1 MSWGNPFKSA
11 WNAATDVAK
20 QTAAKVAAGASAATK
35 WVTETASKVASNVGQ
50 KVEQAFKSH
59 PSPGSKSVVQ
69 PKAVPAA
76 TQAKAIPLTSNNA
89 QQTFSTLNA
98 IFDNT
103 SLKKPVAACV
113 MPTVT
118 ASSDVKNLQPAQNP
132 QSVAPASVLFDPR
145 FSFSAPQSTQPN
157 SPGTIREINQK
168 GIDLIKGFEGLS
180 LKTYVDDA
188 GHPTIGY
195 GHLIKPGDPFNSK
208 SEITQ
213 KQAEDLLQSDLA
225 AARKSVQTLVQVPL
239 TDNQFAAVVSF
250 TFNLGAGKLKDS
262 DLLAFINKGDFQS
275 AANEFPKWNKA
286 RDPQTQKLVE
296 LRGLTRRR
304 VAERDLFIGP

>member
-20 QTAAKVAAGASAATK
+20 QAAGKVAAGASAAAK

-50 KVEQAFKSH
+50 KVEQVFKSH
-59 PSPGSKSVVQ
+59 PSPGSNSVVQ
-69 PKAVPAA
+69 QKAVPAA

-89 QQTFSTLNA
+89 KQTLSTLNT

-113 MPTVT
+113 MAT
-118 ASSDVKNLQPAQNP
+118 ATANSDVKNLQPAQNP

-145 FSFSAPQSTQPN
+145 FSFSAPQSSQPN
-157 SPGTIREINQK
+157 PPGTREINQK

-180 LKTYVDDA
+180 LKTYVDAA

-225 AARKSVQTLVQVPL
+225 AARKSVQTLVKVPL
-239 TDNQFAAVVSF
+239 NDNQFAAVVSF

-286 RDPQTQKLVE
+286 RDPKTQKLVE

-304 VAERDLFIGP
+304 TAERDLFINP